1 MQEQNHAAILTSP
14 QEIAALNHQISE
26 WFLGHYIQ
34 LLCAIGVGVVLFFAL
49 LSFPFLSFPLDAL
62 PKIF

>member
-34 LLCAIGVGVVLFFAL
+34 LLCISSYSAL
-49 LSFPFLSFPLDAL
+49 LG
-62 PKIF
+62 